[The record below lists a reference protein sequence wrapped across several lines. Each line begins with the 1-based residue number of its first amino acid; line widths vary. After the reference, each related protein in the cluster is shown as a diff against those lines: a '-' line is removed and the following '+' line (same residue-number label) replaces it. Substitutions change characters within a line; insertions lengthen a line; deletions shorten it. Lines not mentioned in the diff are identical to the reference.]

1 MRIEKPESSN
11 LPKKKHPLILIGI
24 AAAVIGGVYYF
35 SQSAQVARLPF
46 LQAPADSNRP
56 PVEIANFTGKPE
68 YYSGETRR
76 WSELQRGAIFNVGDR
91 IRTGKDVKVDLK
103 IEDQA
108 ILRLKEFSELQRP
121 AHPFWVK
128 QPVYY
133 QLQLVRGLILAST
146 GKKADHEKWLEIS
159 TPQVVASVRG
169 TVFVVQS
176 NPETKKSWVG
186 VLRGKLEVRSKD
198 AKGKTVVVQ
207 DMHKTDLEGK
217 GPLTDAARISKD
229 EWDDMKE
236 AYELVQKSAAEE
248 AEQLDLSLQAG
259 GLFKNV
265 FDHGTFFTPKVGYC
279 WRNFE
284 KNENGKVTLS
294 VEYDVFPRGS
304 FVGMYMK
311 VRDMKIQDY
320 EALQFK
326 VSQVAEEGYPEAF
339 RIEIK
344 SKGQTLR
351 AFTPKLFR
359 REWQTMRFPLRATKD
374 QPVSEITFVFS
385 NDKAGEFTH
394 GTLRFSDVELIPAA
408 RPQEEAKKPQE
419 PKAKPA
425 PAASKQKVSIAVAP
439 PATTPPAPA
448 PAGDSKKTE
457 PPAAAKP

>member
-11 LPKKKHPLILIGI
+11 SSPKKFPTFIIGI
-24 AAAVIGGVYYF
+24 VIIVLGGAYYLL
-35 SQSAQVARLPF
+35 QSGQVARLPF
-46 LQAPADSNRP
+46 LQAPVESNLP

-68 YYSGETRR
+68 YYSAETRR
-76 WSELQRGAIFNVGDR
+76 WSELERGAIFKTGDS
-91 IRTGKDVKVDLK
+91 IRTGKDVEVDLK
-103 IEDQA
+103 IDNQA

-121 AHPFWVK
+121 ARPFWVK
-128 QPVYY
+128 QPVRY

-146 GKKADHEKWLEIS
+146 EKQADHEKWLEIS

-186 VLRGKLEVRSKD
+186 VLRGQLEVR
-198 AKGKTVVVQ
+198 AKNESGKAVMVQ
-207 DMHKTDLEGK
+207 DMHKTDLEGN
-217 GPLTDAARISKD
+217 GPLTAAVRISKD
-229 EWDDMKE
+229 EWDGMKE
-236 AYELVQKSAAEE
+236 AYELIQKSAAEE
-248 AEQLDLSLQAG
+248 ADQLDLSLQAG

-284 KNENGKVTLS
+284 KNEAGKVILN

-311 VRDMKIQDY
+311 VRDMKIQNY

-326 VSQVAEEGYPEAF
+326 VSQIPDEGYPEAF

-359 REWQTMRFPLRATKD
+359 REWQTMRFPFRATKD

-394 GTLRFSDVELIPAA
+394 GTLRFSDVELIPA
-408 RPQEEAKKPQE
+408 
-419 PKAKPA
+419 
-425 PAASKQKVSIAVAP
+425 
-439 PATTPPAPA
+439 TTPPAPSVDSKQAEPAKA
-448 PAGDSKKTE
+448 PADS
-457 PPAAAKP
+457 AAAPAKA